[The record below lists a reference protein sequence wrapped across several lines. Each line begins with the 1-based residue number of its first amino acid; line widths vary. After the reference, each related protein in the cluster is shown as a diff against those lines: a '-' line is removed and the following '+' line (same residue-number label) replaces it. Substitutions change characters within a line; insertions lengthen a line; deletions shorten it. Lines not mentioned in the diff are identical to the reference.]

1 MSTTF
6 PRKITM
12 LRKERGLSQKQA
24 SAELGISQA
33 LLSHYEKGIRE
44 CKLEFVVRVADYYDV
59 SCDYLLGR
67 TADKSGTTISLEE
80 LPTEGDAAAGTA
92 AVGGDA
98 LPVLSKKLIINSLHI
113 LFDMLQQCDNRGVSA
128 EASAILMLSV
138 YSVFRHIHAANP
150 KNQRSLFA
158 VNEDLFRP
166 AVIAQMVK
174 SSARLTTLC
183 AGRTVG
189 GQEPLPAEKAPLIV
203 TDNLSREYPLFA
215 GSLFHLLQSTEELMD
230 EIGS

>member
-24 SAELGISQA
+24 AAELGISQA

-44 CKLEFVVRVADYYDV
+44 CKLEFVVRVADYYNV

-67 TADKSGTTISLEE
+67 TAYTSGTTLSLTDAPDSLEG
-80 LPTEGDAAAGTA
+80 TVNATAG
-92 AVGGDA
+92 VDA
-98 LPVLSKKLIINSLHI
+98 LPVLSKKLIINSLNI
-113 LFDMLQQCDNRGVSA
+113 VFDLLQKCDNRAVSA

-138 YSVFRHIHAANP
+138 YSVFRHLHAANP
-150 KNQRSLFA
+150 KNQKTLFA

-166 AVIAQMVK
+166 AIIAQIVK
-174 SSARLTTLC
+174 NSARLTSLC
-183 AGRTVG
+183 AGRSIG
-189 GQEPLPAEKAPLIV
+189 GQEPLSADKAPLIL
-203 TDNLSREYPLFA
+203 TDHLNREYPLFA
-215 GSLFHLLQSTEELMD
+215 GSLFHLLENAEELLE
-230 EIGS
+230 EI